1 MPHFACFFN
10 LKAFFSRFLWE
21 IMFKQLRND
30 LMLNELRNGPKT
42 RVFAAEWFAD
52 ENRTKPERGFV
63 KNICMRR

>member
-1 MPHFACFFN
+1 
-10 LKAFFSRFLWE
+10 
-21 IMFKQLRND
+21 MFKQLRND
-30 LMLNELRNGPKT
+30 LMLNELRNGLKT